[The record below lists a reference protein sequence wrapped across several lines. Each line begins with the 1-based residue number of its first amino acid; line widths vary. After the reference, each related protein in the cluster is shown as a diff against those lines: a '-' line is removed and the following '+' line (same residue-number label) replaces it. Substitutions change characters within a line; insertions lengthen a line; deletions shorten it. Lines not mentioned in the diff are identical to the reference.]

1 MNENVNISFIP
12 KKPLAQGGTLKR
24 QRALLTTFFLI
35 SFIVAAVAV
44 GVSVM
49 QFFRIEKAEKEK
61 IETIKALGDYNKLLQ
76 EKDIIKNIKE
86 KIDFSRQIDIAET
99 LLNKHVASTKLFE
112 FLELTTPK
120 QVSFSNF
127 SFKGSEETLTLSMKG
142 ETTSYETLAALSLLY
157 KSNET
162 LKGHTLTN
170 FSITEKGRVS
180 FDFTGELSPSFIS
193 YLKEEN
199 SN

>member
-12 KKPLAQGGTLKR
+12 KKPLAQSGALKR
-24 QRALLTTFFLI
+24 QRTLLTTSFLL
-35 SFIVAAVAV
+35 SFIIAAVAV
-44 GVSVM
+44 GVSFM

-61 IETIKALGDYNKLLQ
+61 IVTLKALGDYNKELQ
-76 EKDIIKNIKE
+76 EKDIIKNIKQKSE
-86 KIDFSRQIDIAET
+86 FTKQIDIAET
-99 LLNKHVASTKLFE
+99 LLNRHVASTKLFE

-120 QVSFSNF
+120 QVSYSNF

-142 ETTSYETLAALSLLY
+142 ETTSYEALAALSLLY
-157 KSNET
+157 KGNET
-162 LKGHTLTN
+162 LKSFTLAN
-170 FSITEKGRVS
+170 FSLTEKGRVS

-193 YLKEEN
+193 YLDDQG